1 VQSGPDGPF
10 WDVEGARDLD
20 RIEPQVVAQDQDGAL
35 IGLQAAEAAI
45 ELVTV
50 EDTLCLVGPDRC
62 VDRQGPNV
70 CIVSPGAAVV
80 LVAVVDE
87 ESGQPGLEPIRIA
100 EAGQLTPGD
109 HQRVLDRVLGSFV
122 VSQDPSRDPEQ
133 PVTAGTSQDGERIPV
148 TALGCD
154 DKLRIHDPR

>member
-1 VQSGPDGPF
+1 M
-10 WDVEGARDLD
+10 
-20 RIEPQVVAQDQDGAL
+20 VV
-35 IGLQAAEAAI
+35 
-45 ELVTV
+45 
-50 EDTLCLVGPDRC
+50 PDRPSDQVGAEGGVSSVPASMS

-87 ESGQPGLEPIRIA
+87 EAGQPGLEPIRIA

-133 PVTAGTSQDGERIPV
+133 PVTAGASQDGECLPV
-148 TALGCD
+148 TAWAATTSSGSTTRA
-154 DKLRIHDPR
+154 KGRSVGSGIHQCRL